1 MRKLRFLYEMQ
12 LDFSGNV
19 EGHSFVLRCL
29 PKETITQHIKNLS
42 CSISPL
48 SSITK
53 TRDAF
58 GNAMCF
64 GFIAEPHD
72 YFSFRVSG
80 IAVTNSEN
88 IDNGELNPI
97 FRYPTWQTT
106 LTHGMEPYLALA
118 EQQRDPVQK
127 ALRMSSELY
136 HRFIYKPQSTTTRT
150 TAQQALDQGTGVCQ
164 DYTHIMLAL
173 CRQLQIPARY
183 VAGFMIGEGAT
194 HAWLEVYARGH
205 WIGIDPTNNRV
216 VDDMYVKMSEGRDAS
231 DCIVDKGVF
240 FGNVKQKQQVFV
252 KVTQEPL
259 D

>member
-80 IAVTNSEN
+80 IAITNSEN

-97 FRYPTWQTT
+97 FRYPTPQTT
-106 LTHGMEPYLALA
+106 LTHGMKSYLALA
-118 EQQRDPVQK
+118 EQQRDPLQK

-252 KVTQEPL
+252 KVTQELL